1 MAATVLTIALYYE
14 QQSCLVTRP
23 IPSMNAGPLREE
35 TLPGGPPISHVI
47 NLYETSHTS
56 QNGSQ
61 ETREMQGTTVTFN

>member
-1 MAATVLTIALYYE
+1 
-14 QQSCLVTRP
+14 
-23 IPSMNAGPLREE
+23 MNAGPLREE
-35 TLPGGPPISHVI
+35 TLSGGPPISHVI